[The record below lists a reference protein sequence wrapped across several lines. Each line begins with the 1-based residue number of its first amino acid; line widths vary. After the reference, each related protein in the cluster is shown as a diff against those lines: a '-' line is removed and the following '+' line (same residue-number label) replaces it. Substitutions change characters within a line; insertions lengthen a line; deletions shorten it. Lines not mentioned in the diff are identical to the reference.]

1 MGNFYAVE
9 VAEYIIGYANQK
21 NYSISNLKLQK
32 ILYFT
37 QAQFLVALGYP
48 CFIDVIEA
56 WDFGPVVRSV
66 YNQYKRYGSANIYSG
81 DMSLETEMK
90 EIEKDSIQLIIDKC
104 VNFSANQLVEITH
117 NQDPW
122 KNAYKKM
129 FIYLIMQSEIIL
141 GDRYG

>member
-122 KNAYKKM
+122 KNAYKKNVYISNNAIRDY
-129 FIYLIMQSEIIL
+129 F
-141 GDRYG
+141 G

>member
-1 MGNFYAVE
+1 MGKFYAVD
-9 VAEYIIGYANQK
+9 VAEYIIGYANKK

-32 ILYFT
+32 ILYFV

-48 CFIDVIEA
+48 CFKDAIEA

-66 YNQYKRYGSANIYSG
+66 YNQYKRYGSTNIYSG

-122 KNAYKKM
+122 KNAYKKNVYISNNAIRDY
-129 FIYLIMQSEIIL
+129 F
-141 GDRYG
+141 G

>member
-48 CFIDVIEA
+48 CFIDDIEA

-66 YNQYKRYGSANIYSG
+66 YNQYKRYGSANIYLG
-81 DMSLETEMK
+81 NMSLEAKMEVL
-90 EIEKDSIQLIIDKC
+90 EKSNIKLVVDRCAK
-104 VNFSANQLVEITH
+104 FSANQLVEITH

-122 KNAYKKM
+122 KNAYKRDGI
-129 FIYLIMQSEIIL
+129 IYNDEIRSYF
-141 GDRYG
+141 G

>member
-9 VAEYIIGYANQK
+9 VAEYIIGYANEQ
-21 NYSISNLKLQK
+21 NYPISNLKLQK
-32 ILYFT
+32 ILYFI
-37 QAQFLVALGYP
+37 QAQFLVTLGYP
-48 CFIDVIEA
+48 CFKDFIEA

-122 KNAYKKM
+122 KNAYKKNVYISNNAIRDY
-129 FIYLIMQSEIIL
+129 F
-141 GDRYG
+141 G